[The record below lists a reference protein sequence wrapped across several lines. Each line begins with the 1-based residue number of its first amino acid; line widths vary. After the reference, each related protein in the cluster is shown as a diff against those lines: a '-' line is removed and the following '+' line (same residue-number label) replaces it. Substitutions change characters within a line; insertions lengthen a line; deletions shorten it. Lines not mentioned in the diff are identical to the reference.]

1 MSFVRFMTSPIE
13 IDNYNVL
20 ENASSAAKFNWR
32 VACHNS
38 FCDYFGTIPLCGSG
52 LCVIE
57 LPAMLHIQAIHTS
70 GSPSPAANSAAC
82 HEDARVKR
90 HGGTHA
96 RGGGEGES
104 GCDDQPEGLG
114 EWHDA
119 ALGDQCNRVESAA
132 MRQVLK

>member
-1 MSFVRFMTSPIE
+1 MCWKMQVVLQNSIGGWHVTIHFVIILVQFH
-13 IDNYNVL
+13 D
-20 ENASSAAKFNWR
+20 AA
-32 VACHNS
+32 
-38 FCDYFGTIPLCGSG
+38 SG

-57 LPAMLHIQAIHTS
+57 LPAMLLIQAKHTS

-96 RGGGEGES
+96 RGGGQGES

-114 EWHDA
+114 EWHEA
-119 ALGDQCNRVESAA
+119 ALGD
-132 MRQVLK
+132 